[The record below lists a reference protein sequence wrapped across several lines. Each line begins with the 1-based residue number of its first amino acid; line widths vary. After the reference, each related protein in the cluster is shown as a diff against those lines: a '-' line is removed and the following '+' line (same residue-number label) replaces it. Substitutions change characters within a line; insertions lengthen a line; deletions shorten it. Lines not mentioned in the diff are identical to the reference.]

1 MLYTDITSTVH
12 LIFQFDPAIQ
22 RFASMK
28 VTQYDH
34 FKATPKSGLIGF
46 FVLIVPVTLL
56 TYFANEHHVSAL
68 VLVSCITFSTLQQYL
83 KNLVTTHI

>member
-1 MLYTDITSTVH
+1 
-12 LIFQFDPAIQ
+12 
-22 RFASMK
+22 MK

-68 VLVSCITFSTLQQYL
+68 VLISCITYSTLQQYL
-83 KNLVTTHI
+83 NKSGYSTYLNKSGYSTYLNKSGDNT